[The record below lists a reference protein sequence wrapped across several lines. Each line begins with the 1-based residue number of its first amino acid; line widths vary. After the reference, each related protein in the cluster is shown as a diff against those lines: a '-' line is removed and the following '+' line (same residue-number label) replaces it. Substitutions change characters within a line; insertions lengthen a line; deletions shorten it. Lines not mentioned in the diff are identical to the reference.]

1 MMSRD
6 VLGQM
11 VINTSKVEQYI
22 TLNLLTNIEIDFFDL

>member
-6 VLGQM
+6 VLVQM

>member
-6 VLGQM
+6 VLVQM

-22 TLNLLTNIEIDFFDL
+22 TLNLLTNIEIDFFGL